1 MAWITAGIA
10 AGNAIYGII
19 NASKRRRE
27 SKKGLEALAKEN
39 PTYATMADAQAAV
52 RKGFTEEQNALFR
65 QQMASSTQQQYQQ
78 ALQRNPNLA
87 SSMMS
92 GLSGMQY
99 QSLLQRGAQE
109 ADLLR
114 TKQRDWLGRQD
125 LETERRLRS
134 KAQQEQQYGAAYSEA
149 SADIA
154 NTLGSLGYT
163 AATMYGAYQGN
174 TGGQTGGP
182 FTGGSSSKVTEGSGD
197 IMAIKSPGGKLK
209 KGSSF
214 F

>member
-19 NASKRRRE
+19 DATKRRRE
-27 SKKGLEALAKEN
+27 AKKGLEALAKEK

-87 SSMMS
+87 SSMMA

-109 ADLLR
+109 SDLVR
-114 TKQRDWLGRQD
+114 SKQRDWLQRQD
-125 LETERRLRS
+125 LETERRLRE
-134 KAQQEQQYGAAYSEA
+134 KYQKEQQFGAAYSEA

-154 NTLGSLGYT
+154 NTIGALGYT
-163 AATMYGAYQGN
+163 AATMYGAYQGMS
-174 TGGQTGGP
+174 GGQTGGP
-182 FTGGSSSKVTEGSGD
+182 FTGGGSKISEDQGD
-197 IMAIKSPGGKLK
+197 IYNIKNPKGRLK
-209 KGSSF
+209 R
-214 F
+214 